1 MIIPSSIVSAM
12 QRVDATLANQPYIAR
27 MFQACFLNTLETT
40 TEVCSDGSVFVFTGD
55 IPAMWLRDSTAQM
68 LHYVRF
74 TGQDAEVRALIEGL
88 IRRQCQYILLDPYA
102 NAFNREPS
110 NQGHVADRTDRS
122 PWVWERKYEIDSLCY
137 PIWLSYLYW
146 KETGNQA
153 IFDATYQQVMLT
165 ILRLW
170 RTEQRHHEQSPY
182 RFQRFNCPP
191 SDTLPNKGRG
201 MPVNYTGMTW
211 SGFRPSDD
219 ACRFHYLIPSNMFAV
234 VVLNQMAEI
243 AGTMY
248 LDMELARSA
257 LALRDEIEAGIRLYG
272 VYRHPKYGEIFAY
285 ETDGFGNYTLMDD
298 ANVPSLLSAPY
309 FGYVSIDDPIYQ
321 NTRKFILSQ
330 DNPYYVEGRLAKG
343 IGSPHTPAGYI
354 WPISLIMQALTSQ
367 NADEIAALIH
377 TLTTTDAGTG
387 VMHESF
393 DPNAPERF
401 TRAWF
406 AWANSLFGELIYRQ
420 SVKQ

>member
-1 MIIPSSIVSAM
+1 
-12 QRVDATLANQPYIAR
+12 
-27 MFQACFLNTLETT
+27 
-40 TEVCSDGSVFVFTGD
+40 
-55 IPAMWLRDSTAQM
+55 M
-68 LHYVRF
+68 L
-74 TGQDAEVRALIEGL
+74 
-88 IRRQCQYILLDPYA
+88 
-102 NAFNREPS
+102 
-110 NQGHVADRTDRS
+110 
-122 PWVWERKYEIDSLCY
+122 
-137 PIWLSYLYW
+137 
-146 KETGNQA
+146 
-153 IFDATYQQVMLT
+153 
-165 ILRLW
+165 
-170 RTEQRHHEQSPY
+170 
-182 RFQRFNCPP
+182 
-191 SDTLPNKGRG
+191 
-201 MPVNYTGMTW
+201 VNYTGMTW

-309 FGYVSIDDPIYQ
+309 FGYVSLDDPIYQ
-321 NTRKFILSQ
+321 NTRQFILSQ
-330 DNPYYVEGRLAKG
+330 ENPYYVEGRLAKG

-367 NADEIAALIH
+367 NADEIASLIH